1 MQVFPF
7 FIPHEGCPH
16 RCLFCQQEKTSG
28 RLTAPSP
35 EAVADELSRLLP
47 AGGDGDIAF
56 YGGTFTLLPVS
67 RQRDYLAAAA
77 EFVRSGRA
85 GGIRISTRPDA
96 LEFEHLDVLHGF
108 PLRTVEIGCQS
119 FDPEVLVLSGRGH
132 RVDAAAGAVARVRHA
147 GLAVGLQLMPGLPG
161 GNRVEALSSL
171 QTALG
176 LQPDFLRIYPTV
188 VLAGSALEPL
198 FQQGQFQPL
207 SLEEAVA
214 ICAEMFWRC
223 RRAEVPV
230 IRLGLQPTREL
241 DSLAGVVAGPYHPA
255 FGQLVRS
262 HLWRR
267 ALLRVMDETSARQ
280 VFVCPSELSD
290 ALGQHRHNLEYIRT
304 RSGDF
309 SISAQKS
316 IPCGILHVGSES
328 FSLMEMAAYQGSCH

>member
-28 RLTAPSP
+28 HVMAPSP
-35 EAVADELSRLLP
+35 SDVADELGRLLP
-47 AGGDGDIAF
+47 AAGDGDIAF
-56 YGGTFTLLPVS
+56 YGGTFTLLPAP

-77 EFVRSGRA
+77 TFVRAGRA

-96 LEFEHLDVLHGF
+96 LEHEHLELLSGF
-108 PLRTVEIGCQS
+108 SLRTVEIGCQS
-119 FDPEVLVLSGRGH
+119 FDPEVLALSGRGH
-132 RVDAAAGAVARVRHA
+132 GADAAAGAVARARRA

-161 GNRVEALSSL
+161 GDRAEALSSL
-171 QTALG
+171 QTALE

-198 FQQGQFQPL
+198 FEGGQFQPL
-207 SLEEAVA
+207 SLAAAVE
-214 ICAEMFWRC
+214 ICAEMLWRC
-223 RRAEVPV
+223 RWAKVPV
-230 IRLGLQPTREL
+230 IRLGLQSTREL
-241 DSLAGVVAGPYHPA
+241 DSRAGVVAGPYHPA
-255 FGQLVRS
+255 FGQLVLS

-267 ALLRVMDETSARQ
+267 ALQRVVKETAARK

-290 ALGQHRHNLEYIRT
+290 ALGQHRQNLEYIRT

-309 SISAQKS
+309 SIFAQKGVS
-316 IPCGILHVGSES
+316 RGMLHVGSES
-328 FSLMEMAAYQGSCH
+328 FFLMEMAAYQGSCH